1 MADNSPT
8 NRNNELAS
16 NLMGMAIGLS
26 IVDALG
32 DGGEVYARRNS
43 NFFNNNFDAFGLPR
57 NRFSLMQNILPR
69 QEDSPMW
76 GTDLR
81 TILGANAEVY
91 PGSSVGNDSLFGMG
105 IMNMLFG
112 NGIFGRAMGDYN
124 NAFAGEANKLHWLMT
139 GDAAPMAADM
149 AEARRTAAAIAAA
162 NQQQSA
168 GANTPTTNAPTG
180 AAAGP
185 TAITSASGAR
195 IEEPLQT
202 VTVPGEEG
210 EAPVAVA
217 ASRSRIAST
226 SSSASS
232 ARTQPAAAKP
242 PEMVTTTRMMPLDT
256 PDGLGVSCEVPKPA
270 APAKL
275 CTITKPKSPFA

>member
-1 MADNSPT
+1 MADNAPT

-26 IVDALG
+26 IADALG
-32 DGGEVYARRNS
+32 DGGEIYARRNS
-43 NFFNNNFDAFGLPR
+43 SIFNNNFDAFGLPR

-91 PGSSVGNDSLFGMG
+91 PGNSVGPGSLFGMG

-112 NGIFGRAMGDYN
+112 NGIFGRAMGDYD
-124 NAFAGEANKLHWLMT
+124 NAFANEGEKLQRMLT
-139 GDAAPMAADM
+139 GQAVERPTPPAP
-149 AEARRTAAAIAAA
+149 
-162 NQQQSA
+162 
-168 GANTPTTNAPTG
+168 GANAPTANAPTG
-180 AAAGP
+180 TAAGS
-185 TAITSASGAR
+185 ITSASGAR

-242 PEMVTTTRMMPLDT
+242 PEMVTTTGMKPLDF
-256 PDGLGVSCEVPKPA
+256 PEGNGVSCEVPKPA
-270 APAKL
+270 APVKL
-275 CTITKPKSPFA
+275 CTITRPKGP